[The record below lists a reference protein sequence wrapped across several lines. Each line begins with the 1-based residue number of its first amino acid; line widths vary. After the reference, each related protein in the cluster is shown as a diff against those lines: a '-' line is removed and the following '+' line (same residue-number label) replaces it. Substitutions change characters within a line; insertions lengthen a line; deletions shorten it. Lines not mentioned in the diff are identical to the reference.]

1 MFLNFRSF
9 QVMSNA
15 TDRCLTDD
23 QMVLSTSQTERILTG
38 YIVPFLILFGITGNL
53 INLTILVAPG
63 MKTRSNFL
71 LACLAVVDMLFL
83 LSMLPH
89 SFAHYQYFIY
99 SYNFRL
105 IYLKTKTHAVA
116 FSNWFSAAAIW

>member
-1 MFLNFRSF
+1 
-9 QVMSNA
+9 MSNISR
-15 TDRCLTDD
+15 TLCLSDA
-23 QMVLSTSQTERILTG
+23 QMSLSSSHTERILTG
-38 YIVPFLILFGITGNL
+38 YVVPFLILFGFTGNL

-83 LSMLPH
+83 LTMLPH
-89 SFAHYQYFIY
+89 CFAHYQYFIF

-105 IYLKTKTHAVA
+105 FYLKTKTHAVA

>member
-1 MFLNFRSF
+1 
-9 QVMSNA
+9 MSNA